1 MNKLFQTLRGIRPQ
15 PGQETE
21 PEADALPGFDNRLQV
36 LVKYAERAAGYEDE
50 LSLNLGQV
58 LEQLAQLQ
66 QMMELAIDEGKDR
79 DALEYLRL
87 AVRLRPQRELLE
99 REMQAFAAVAE
110 ELLGRV
116 QLLLDNLDDAH
127 RFAQD
132 GSANPAA
139 THYLDQFM
147 TRLTRYFVMLEK
159 VSLSRHKDLR
169 RRLAEQMMNVIDDR
183 QLDLEMARFIL
194 NRRRALGSGN

>member
-1 MNKLFQTLRGIRPQ
+1 
-15 PGQETE
+15 
-21 PEADALPGFDNRLQV
+21 
-36 LVKYAERAAGYEDE
+36 
-50 LSLNLGQV
+50 

-110 ELLGRV
+110 ELLSRV
-116 QLLLDNLDDAH
+116 QILLDNLDEA
-127 RFAQD
+127 RQFVED
-132 GSANPAA
+132 GNTNPAA

-159 VSLSRHKDLR
+159 VSLARHKDLR
-169 RRLAEQMMNVIDDR
+169 KRLAEQMMHVIDDR

-194 NRRRALGSGN
+194 SRRRALGSGD

>member
-1 MNKLFQTLRGIRPQ
+1 MNKLFQTLRGIRPR
-15 PGQETE
+15 EE
-21 PEADALPGFDNRLQV
+21 EAQSEAEALPGFDNRIQV
-36 LVKYAERAAGYEDE
+36 LMKYAERAAGYEDE
-50 LSLNLGQV
+50 LSVNLGQV

-66 QMMELAIDEGKDR
+66 YMMEIAIDEGKDR

-87 AVRLRPQRELLE
+87 AVRLRPQRDLLD
-99 REMQAFAAVAE
+99 REIQAFTAVAE

-116 QLLLDNLDDAH
+116 QLLLDNLDEAH

-132 GSANPAA
+132 GSANPVA

-159 VSLSRHKDLR
+159 VALARHKDLR
-169 RRLAEQMMNVIDDR
+169 KRLAEQMMHVIDDR

-194 NRRRALGSGN
+194 SRRRALGSGG